1 MKRLFFKSFI
11 YLSLLVGI
19 AFGGYSLS
27 QSSLFHLEK
36 INYSYTEQNN
46 YLDFLK
52 PQVEVQMK
60 SFKGKSLWDIDIF
73 SVERS
78 LKKIPWIE
86 KVIISRQFPNE
97 LSISIEPKKIIANIM
112 KSPSK
117 VQPIAYD
124 STLLSDVE
132 ITKAPLVPILSSY
145 AFVKDDDLRQK
156 ALALL
161 SELPQEGSFSYDQV
175 SEVYPSKNDEF
186 QLLLKNTKALV
197 LINTE
202 NVALKSERISRVI
215 DYMDPSEMN
224 GRVIDSNFS
233 KKVLVRLR
241 NHR

>member
-1 MKRLFFKSFI
+1 MKRVFFKSFV
-11 YLSLLVGI
+11 YLSLLSGI
-19 AFGGYSLS
+19 AFGGYTLYK
-27 QSSLFHLEK
+27 SSLFHLEK

-46 YLDFLK
+46 YLEFLK
-52 PQVEVQMK
+52 PQVEAQMENL
-60 SFKGKSLWDIDIF
+60 KGKSLWEIDIF
-73 SVERS
+73 SVEQN

-86 KVIISRQFPNE
+86 RLVISRQFPNE
-97 LSISIEPKKIIANIM
+97 LFINIEPKKIIANIM

-117 VQPIAYD
+117 VQPVAYD
-124 STLLSDVE
+124 STLLTDVE
-132 ITKAPLVPILSSY
+132 ITKAPLVPILSSST
-145 AFVKDDDLRQK
+145 FSKSEDLRQK

-161 SELPQEGSFSYDQV
+161 RELPQEGSFSYAQV
-175 SEVYPSKNDEF
+175 SEVYPFKNDEF

-215 DYMDPSEMN
+215 DYMDPNEMK

-233 KKVLVRLR
+233 KKVLVRPR